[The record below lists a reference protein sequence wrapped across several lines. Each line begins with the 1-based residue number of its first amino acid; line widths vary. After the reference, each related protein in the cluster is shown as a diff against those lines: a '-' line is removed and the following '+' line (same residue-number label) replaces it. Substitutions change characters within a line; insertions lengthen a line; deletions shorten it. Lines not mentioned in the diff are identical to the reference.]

1 MHVYTRYMNNFCI
14 IVGAPKI
21 VGDLKDARVT
31 PRDQASFTVEAVC
44 EGPVTYVWQRKALNS
59 TEWQE
64 ASPET
69 KYEGQGTPSL
79 VVTNVEKS
87 DEGLIRCQ
95 IISQWGHIFT
105 REAHLGIGEFSSLI
119 SHKHSYIHQ
128 HHIFHKLSLSFPRE
142 CD

>member
-1 MHVYTRYMNNFCI
+1 MHNTHV
-14 IVGAPKI
+14 VGAPNI

-31 PRDQASFTVEAVC
+31 PHGQASFTVEAVC
-44 EGPVTYVWQRKALNS
+44 EGPVTYVWQRKAMNF
-59 TEWQE
+59 TEWEE

-87 DEGLIRCQ
+87 DEGLIRCL
-95 IISQWGHIFT
+95 IISDGGHIFT
-105 REAHLGIGEFSSLI
+105 REAHIGIGEFSSLTPHI
-119 SHKHSYIHQ
+119 RIQLHTSTSHIPQPLYNS
-128 HHIFHKLSLSFPRE
+128 E